1 MPDPT
6 PAPSDAL
13 VFFGATGDLA
23 HKKIF
28 PALYAMSKRGVLDL
42 PVIGVAYSGWN
53 LEQLRDRAKD
63 SIETFGGGVD
73 DAGALEN
80 LLSRL
85 RYVDGDYSDS
95 ETFTQLTKT
104 LDGAQRPTHYLAI
117 PPVLFETVIQ
127 HLGSSGAAKG
137 ARVVVEK
144 PFGHDLAS
152 ARELNR
158 VVHSVFPEESIFR
171 IDHYLGKEA
180 IENISY
186 FRFANS
192 FLEPIW
198 NRAHVANVQVTMA
211 EDFGVQGRG
220 KFYDA
225 TGCLRD
231 VVQNHLFQIV
241 AILAMEPPVGK
252 GYEGE
257 RDEKA
262 KVFRAMVPLQSD
274 DLVRGQF
281 AGYRDEADVAPD
293 SDTETYAALRLH
305 IDSWRWQGVPFFLRA
320 GKNLKETAT
329 EVFVEFKA
337 PPLAIF
343 PDAVPPP
350 GRANYVRFRVAPHPG
365 IALAARVK
373 TPGEEFRGEQEE
385 LFLSEAHHREEEPYE
400 RLLGDAIAG
409 NGTLFTRQD
418 AVEAAWAVVDPVL
431 KHHRRVY
438 PYAPGSWGPEAADA
452 LAKHVGGWHV
462 PGPSRRTK
470 PTVAV

>member
-1 MPDPT
+1 MPDTT
-6 PAPSDAL
+6 PARSDAL

-28 PALYAMSKRGVLDL
+28 PALYAMSKRGELDI
-42 PVIGVAYSGWN
+42 PVIGVAYSGWGV
-53 LEQLRDRAKD
+53 EQLRDRAKD
-63 SIETFGGGVD
+63 SIQTFGGGID
-73 DAGALEN
+73 DSEAMDN
-80 LLSRL
+80 LLGRM
-85 RYVDGDYSDS
+85 RYVDGDYSDP
-95 ETFTQLTKT
+95 ETFTQLKHT
-104 LDGAQRPTHYLAI
+104 LGGAKRPTHYLAI
-117 PPVLFETVIQ
+117 PPSLFEAVTQ
-127 HLGSSGAAKG
+127 NLGKSGAATG
-137 ARVVVEK
+137 ARVVIEK

-158 VVHSVFPEESIFR
+158 VVHSVFPEDAIYR
-171 IDHYLGKEA
+171 IDHFLGKEA
-180 IENISY
+180 IENITY

-198 NRAHVANVQVTMA
+198 NRGHVSSVQVTMA

-231 VVQNHLFQIV
+231 VVQNHLLQIV
-241 AILAMEPPVGK
+241 AMLAMEPPVGR

-262 KVFRAMVPLQSD
+262 KVFRGMRPLAPD

-281 AGYRDEADVAPD
+281 HGYRDEAGVAPN
-293 SDTETYAALRLH
+293 SDVETYAALRLY
-305 IDSWRWQGVPFFLRA
+305 IDTWRWQGVPFFLRS
-320 GKNLKETAT
+320 GKNLKDTAT
-329 EVFVEFKA
+329 EVLVEFKS
-337 PPLAIF
+337 PPLAVF

-350 GRANYVRFRVAPHPG
+350 GRGNYVRFRLAPNAG

-373 TPGEEFRGEQEE
+373 TPGEEFLGEQRE
-385 LFLSEAHHREEEPYE
+385 LFLSEAHRTEEEPYE

-409 NGTLFTRQD
+409 HGALFTRED

-431 KHHRRVY
+431 QHHHKVHVY
-438 PYAPGSWGPEAADA
+438 EAGTWGPEAADA
-452 LAKHVGGWHV
+452 LTASFGGWHH
-462 PGPSRRTK
+462 PGPARKTK
-470 PTVAV
+470 SAVAV

>member
-1 MPDPT
+1 MPDTT
-6 PAPSDAL
+6 PPRSDAL

-28 PALYAMSKRGVLDL
+28 PALYSMSKRGVLDL

-53 LEQLRDRAKD
+53 LEQLRDRARD
-63 SIETFGGGVD
+63 SIQTFGGGVD
-73 DAGALEN
+73 DPAAMDN
-80 LLSRL
+80 LLSQM
-85 RYVDGDYSDS
+85 RYVDGDYSDPA
-95 ETFTQLTKT
+95 TFTQLKQA
-104 LDGAQRPTHYLAI
+104 LAGAKLPTHYLAI
-117 PPVLFETVIQ
+117 PPVLFETVIEN
-127 HLGSSGAAKG
+127 LGRSGAANG
-137 ARVVVEK
+137 ARVVIEK

-198 NRAHVANVQVTMA
+198 NRAHVASVQVTMA

-241 AILAMEPPVGK
+241 AILAMEPPVGG

-281 AGYRDEADVAPD
+281 EGYREEPGVAPN
-293 SDTETYAALRLH
+293 SDVETYAAVRLH
-305 IDSWRWQGVPFFLRA
+305 IDSWRWQGVPFFLRS

-329 EVFVEFKA
+329 EVLVEFKT

-343 PDAVPPP
+343 PDAIPPA
-350 GRANYVRFRVAPHPG
+350 GRANYVRFRLAPHPG

-373 TPGEEFRGEQEE
+373 SPGEEFLGEQHE

-409 NGTLFTRQD
+409 NGMLFTRQD

-431 KHHRRVY
+431 KHHHRVH

-452 LAKHVGGWHV
+452 LTKHVGGWHI
-462 PGPSRRTK
+462 PGPSRKTK
-470 PTVAV
+470 PAVAV

>member
-6 PAPSDAL
+6 PPRSDAL

-28 PALYAMSKRGVLDL
+28 PALYSMSKRGVLDL

-53 LEQLRDRAKD
+53 LEQLRDRARD
-63 SIETFGGGVD
+63 SIQTFGGGVD
-73 DAGALEN
+73 DPAAMDN
-80 LLSRL
+80 LLSQM
-85 RYVDGDYSDS
+85 RYVDGDYSDPA
-95 ETFTQLTKT
+95 TFTQLKQA
-104 LDGAQRPTHYLAI
+104 LAGAKLPTHYLAI
-117 PPVLFETVIQ
+117 PPVLFETVIEN
-127 HLGSSGAAKG
+127 LGRSGAANG
-137 ARVVVEK
+137 ARVVIEK

-198 NRAHVANVQVTMA
+198 NRAHVASVQVTMA

-241 AILAMEPPVGK
+241 AILAMEPPVGG

-281 AGYRDEADVAPD
+281 EGYREEPGVAPN
-293 SDTETYAALRLH
+293 SDVETYAAVRL
-305 IDSWRWQGVPFFLRA
+305 
-320 GKNLKETAT
+320 
-329 EVFVEFKA
+329 
-337 PPLAIF
+337 
-343 PDAVPPP
+343 
-350 GRANYVRFRVAPHPG
+350 
-365 IALAARVK
+365 
-373 TPGEEFRGEQEE
+373 
-385 LFLSEAHHREEEPYE
+385 
-400 RLLGDAIAG
+400 
-409 NGTLFTRQD
+409 
-418 AVEAAWAVVDPVL
+418 
-431 KHHRRVY
+431 
-438 PYAPGSWGPEAADA
+438 
-452 LAKHVGGWHV
+452 
-462 PGPSRRTK
+462 
-470 PTVAV
+470 